1 MSNQNIALYLFEEL
15 WNNRNKT
22 VIDQIFA
29 EDFEAFTPSV
39 PGQVVA
45 DLDGFKS
52 GVDLVFKTFPQMRF
66 LVDDVISENNKIVVR
81 WHGEGKQEQSFF
93 GQPSDDE
100 NQSEVTYAGLLILVI
115 ENKQIKK
122 AWLMD
127 NSFELAESSN

>member
-1 MSNQNIALYLFEEL
+1 MSNQNIALYLFDEL
-15 WNNRNKT
+15 WNNRNKS

-45 DLDGFKS
+45 DLDGFKE
-52 GVDLVFKTFPQMRF
+52 GVELIFKTFPNMRF
-66 LVDDVISENNKIVVR
+66 IVDDVINENDKIVIR

-93 GQPSDDE
+93 QEPGHEDHP
-100 NQSEVTYAGLLILVI
+100 VTYAGLLILVI
-115 ENKQIKK
+115 ENQHIKK

-127 NSFELAESSN
+127 NSFELAESYH